1 MISPKVIRLQT
12 IKNEKSIKI
21 VLTQKWC
28 NYNVNMYCLRQR
40 AYLYKLLSS
49 NITRRNGNV
58 LREFKNDA
66 KSKRI
71 YTGRTCNKAECRK
84 TNSKQMGERSF
95 P

>member
-1 MISPKVIRLQT
+1 MGHPIKKCAAKPAIIFFQDFLSFFAMCINIPKRERNQT

-58 LREFKNDA
+58 L
-66 KSKRI
+66 
-71 YTGRTCNKAECRK
+71 
-84 TNSKQMGERSF
+84 
-95 P
+95 